1 MINALKYVRAKSLEE
16 AYVLNQNRANKV
28 VGGMMW
34 LRLQRNNINTLI
46 DLCDLGLN
54 KIEESDLE
62 YRIGAM
68 VSLRQLET
76 HQSLNEYTDNA
87 IYDSLKSIVGTQF
100 RNMATI
106 GGSIYSRF
114 GFSDVLTVLLALDS
128 YVELYKGGI
137 IPLSKYVNMAYDRDI
152 LVSIII
158 KKTPVKI
165 VYQSLRNTKTDL
177 PVICLALAKLDG
189 KYQVSV
195 GSRPQK
201 AMLIQDDKSLLEI
214 LSEESIIN
222 FSDYVSELTPVESNL
237 RGSSKYRKHLIKV
250 LVQRSFEKGGLD
262 SWK

>member
-1 MINALKYVRAKSLEE
+1 MINVSKYVRAKSLEE

-54 KIEESDLE
+54 KIEENDE
-62 YRIGAM
+62 EFRIGAM
-68 VSLRQLET
+68 VSLRQLEC
-76 HQSLNEYTDNA
+76 HQGLNKYTNNA
-87 IYDSLKSIVGTQF
+87 IYESLKSIVGTQF
-100 RNMATI
+100 RNMATV

-114 GFSDVLTVLLALDS
+114 GFSDVLTILLALDS

-137 IPLSKYVNMAYDRDI
+137 VPLSTYVNMAYDRDI
-152 LVSIII
+152 LISIII
-158 KKTPVKI
+158 KKIPLKV

-177 PVICLALAKLDG
+177 PVICLALAKLNG
-189 KYQVSV
+189 KYQVSI

-201 AMLIQDDKSLLEI
+201 AMLVTDEKNLLDE
-214 LSEESIIN
+214 LNEENIIN
-222 FSDYVSELTPVESNL
+222 FSNYVSEMTPVESNL

-250 LVQRSFEKGGLD
+250 LVQRCFEKGGID